1 MYSTARAKPGQLVG
15 RLAARGIDDELKGSA
30 YVVIDGIDGRAH
42 HLGLP
47 DLEAAGDLAR
57 GSIVE
62 FRRYQDA
69 TGRNRVAIAVRS
81 DFPIEDQVAA
91 HGATWLDR
99 QLLKRE
105 SALSDSGFGAELR
118 DTMDRRVDH
127 PVEEGLARRQGQRIA
142 FARDLLKTLERRELA
157 EAVSKLVDDTGLI
170 HHPSGEGEH
179 ILRLPAPRH
188 PGFRPFCDDR

>member
-1 MYSTARAKPGQLVG
+1 
-15 RLAARGIDDELKGSA
+15 
-30 YVVIDGIDGRAH
+30 VIDGIDGRAH

-127 PVEEGLARRQGQRIA
+127 LSRKAWHAGKA
-142 FARDLLKTLERRELA
+142 
-157 EAVSKLVDDTGLI
+157 
-170 HHPSGEGEH
+170 SGS
-179 ILRLPAPRH
+179 RSRATSSRH
-188 PGFRPFCDDR
+188 WSAAS